1 MTYKRDIEFLFELGS
16 LRNMQR
22 GWIQH
27 LATDCANDLEH
38 TMRVMWLALILARK
52 HGNCDEAKILK
63 MAMIHDLAE
72 TRTSDL
78 SYIQKVYVKA
88 NEEKAAHDLLDQTQ
102 INDFEDV
109 WQEYEKRDCI
119 EAKIVKDADNLDV
132 DLELKELEERGQGLP
147 KKWET
152 FRKLVRDEKLHTQEA
167 RDFWDELQEADPS
180 DWHLQ
185 ANKWVKMPETGR

>member
-1 MTYKRDIEFLFELGS
+1 MTYKRDIEFLFEMGS

-52 HGNCDEAKILK
+52 HGGCNEEKILK

-88 NEEKAAHDLLDQTQ
+88 DEEKAAHDLLERTQ
-102 INDFEDV
+102 INDFEQI
-109 WQEYEKRDCI
+109 WQEYERRDSI

-132 DLELKELEERGQGLP
+132 DLEIKELEERGHTLP
-147 KKWET
+147 KKWQA
-152 FRKLVRDEKLHTQEA
+152 FRRLIRDEKLHTQEA
-167 RDFWDELQEADPS
+167 CEFWDELQNSELS
-180 DWHLQ
+180 DWHLG
-185 ANKWVKMPETGR
+185 ANKWVKMPDTGK